1 MSAKLKGQYSY
12 LIICFTGNYLLSTVL
27 PQIYSQNRQA
37 VLNSVDKLVNVISV
51 CDVSERASL
60 IQVFGMISKHEPK
73 VIVIAVVKETSHSL
87 DKLKVFY
94 MSTPWLKL

>member
-1 MSAKLKGQYSY
+1 MTGFLYYCYNYY
-12 LIICFTGNYLLSTVL
+12 LRFGNYLLSTVL

-73 VIVIAVVKETSHSL
+73 VIVIAACSGNKSGAIQYSKDNFL
-87 DKLKVFY
+87 
-94 MSTPWLKL
+94 